1 METRRAVGLTLC
13 MAAAVCLAGCG
24 GGGYSAP
31 PPPPPQ
37 LNPSPSLAMG
47 SLSPNSTI
55 VGGGAFTLTVTG
67 ANFVSSSTVQWNG
80 SARATAFVS
89 SASLQAAV
97 TPADIAAAGTAMVT
111 VSTPAPGGGI
121 SSALDFAVNNP
132 TPAVAVLGPNAAFA
146 GDAGFTLIVTGT
158 NFLASSTVQWNG
170 SARTTTFMSNT
181 SLQAAITTADIA
193 NVGTATVTVANP
205 APGGGTSNG
214 LPFTIKV
221 PPPKITLLSPS
232 SAVMGSASF
241 TLTVTGKNFGPTS
254 TVQWKG
260 SARTT
265 VFVSSTSLQ
274 ASIDSA
280 DIASAGMANITVAN
294 PQASGG
300 VSAASTFFVGTT
312 GGANFA
318 VITVNQEAQDIVYDP
333 AGAVFYLSVTSTA
346 ASNTNTICVLD
357 PATGTITSTHP
368 AGSNPNVLAISDDS
382 QFLYAGIDGSL
393 SVQRFILPG
402 LGTDINYPVGTNAL
416 GANPFFALDL
426 RVAPGMPHTTAVA
439 LGAVGGPTARGGI
452 TIFDDAKARPT
463 SAPGF
468 GNGRGIYDSI
478 AWTSDSTEILA
489 ANFETS
495 SFDFYTLPVNSSGI
509 TLGQDFS
516 GVFSTFTNRIHLD
529 AGTNLI
535 YADEGHVIN
544 PATGLPVG
552 NFNVTRG
559 PGVMI
564 PDSSLNAAFFISAG
578 SGSTI
583 TIQSFDLT
591 HFTPIGSISIP
602 NITGSPIHLIRW
614 GENGLAFNTGG
625 FGLSGQVYV
634 VGGSFISPAPPFAVT
649 APPAPSPLPVPA
661 ANAPKIAFMDRSS
674 AIQGAAFTLTV
685 SGTNFDPAATV
696 QFNGS
701 ALVTNF
707 VSSAT
712 LQAMV
717 TSANTST
724 PGTVSVTVANPSTSG
739 GTSAPS
745 TFFVGPTGGVSSLGR
760 TFAMVTV
767 SQTSKD
773 LAYDPV
779 HREIFLSVPE
789 GSASGNT
796 ISVLDIATAKIV
808 GAQFAGSNPNVL
820 AMSDDSQFLY
830 VGMDGSSSV
839 QRFAL
844 PGLGQDLNYSLG
856 SAGFFGPQFALDL
869 GVAPGA
875 SHTTAVTLGVFNVGP
890 NAQGGIKIFD
900 DATARPTGANI
911 EDLNHLQWGGDASTV
926 FATGELSSSLFVLS
940 VIPSGVAVSQNIST
954 TFGDTRPHFDAG
966 TKLVYSDSGLV
977 VNPVAGTVAGTFS
990 ASGLMVPDSALNKAF
1005 FLIRTFG
1012 SPTVSITSFDLTT
1025 FAQID
1030 TIIINNV
1037 TGSPQRLIRWGQ
1049 NGLAFNTDGG
1059 QVVLIGGNFVH

>member
-1 METRRAVGLTLC
+1 
-13 MAAAVCLAGCG
+13 MAAAVCLVGC

-37 LNPSPSLAMG
+37 PNPSPSLAMG

-80 SARATAFVS
+80 SARATTFVS
-89 SASLQAAV
+89 STSLQAAV
-97 TPADIAAAGTAMVT
+97 TAADIAAAGTAMVT

-121 SSALDFAVNNP
+121 SGALDFAVNNP
-132 TPAVAVLGPNAAFA
+132 TPTVAALGPNAAFA

-170 SARTTTFMSNT
+170 SARTTTFVSNT

-221 PPPKITLLSPS
+221 PPPNITLLSPS
-232 SAVMGSASF
+232 SAVAASGSF
-241 TLTVTGKNFGPTS
+241 TLTVTGKNFGPSS

-265 VFVSSTSLQ
+265 AFVSSTSLQ

-280 DIASAGMANITVAN
+280 DIASAGVANITVSN
-294 PQASGG
+294 PPASGG

-333 AGAVFYLSVTSTA
+333 AGAVFYLSVTGTA
-346 ASNTNTICVLD
+346 ASNPNTICVLD

-368 AGSNPNVLAISDDS
+368 AGSNPNVLAIADDS
-382 QFLYAGIDGSL
+382 QFLYAGIDGSS
-393 SVQRFILPG
+393 SVQRFLLPG
-402 LGTDINYPVGTNAL
+402 LGTDINYPVGSNAL

-468 GNGRGIYDSI
+468 GNGGGIYDSI

-495 SFDFYTLPVNSSGI
+495 SFDFYTLPVNASGI

-544 PATGLPVG
+544 PSTGLPVG
-552 NFNVTRG
+552 NFNTTRG
-559 PGVMI
+559 PGVMV
-564 PDSSLNAAFFISAG
+564 PDSSLNTAFFISAG
-578 SGSTI
+578 SGSTV

-614 GENGLAFNTGG
+614 GQNGLALNTGG
-625 FGLSGQVYV
+625 FGVSGQVYL

-649 APPAPSPLPVPA
+649 APPTPSPLPVPA
-661 ANAPKIAFMDRSS
+661 ANAPKIVSMNRSS
-674 AIQGAAFTLTV
+674 AIAGGSGFTLTV
-685 SGTNFDPAATV
+685 TGTNFDAAAII

-701 ALVTNF
+701 ALTTNV
-707 VSSAT
+707 VSST
-712 LQAMV
+712 QLQATV
-717 TSANTST
+717 ASANIST
-724 PGTVSVTVANPSTSG
+724 PGTVSVTVANPTSNG
-739 GTSAPS
+739 GVSAPS
-745 TFFVGPTGGVSSLGR
+745 TFFVGPTGGTSSLGASY
-760 TFAMVTV
+760 AMVV
-767 SQTSKD
+767 VGQTSRD
-773 LAYDPV
+773 MVYDPV

-796 ISVLDIATAKIV
+796 ISVLDIATAKVV

-830 VGMDGSSSV
+830 AGMDGSSSV
-839 QRFAL
+839 QRFTL

-875 SHTTAVTLGVFNVGP
+875 PHTTAVTLGVFNVGP

-900 DATARPTGANI
+900 DATARPTGTNI

-954 TFGDTRPHFDAG
+954 TFGDARPHFDAG

-1005 FLIRTFG
+1005 FLISTFG

-1059 QVVLIGGNFVH
+1059 QVVLVGGNFVH